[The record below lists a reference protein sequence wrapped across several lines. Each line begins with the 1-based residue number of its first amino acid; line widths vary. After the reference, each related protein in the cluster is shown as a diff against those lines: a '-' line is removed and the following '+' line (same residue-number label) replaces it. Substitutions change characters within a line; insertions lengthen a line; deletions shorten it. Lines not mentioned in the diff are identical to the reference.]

1 VKRLVP
7 IVFVCLA
14 LFLHFRVGLW
24 SEAQGQTPEPA
35 PKQTDASKEAAP
47 TEEKKKDPT
56 PDRTGADTKD
66 ISAVDGFKKL
76 DPKKLDAKGVV
87 ANLDALVA
95 AAGRNRSAINMM
107 WTLITGFLVM
117 FMQAGFALVETGLT
131 RAKNV
136 AHTMA
141 MNIFIYAIG
150 VLAFYSVGFAIM
162 FGGYSGGWFGNEA
175 DLLNQEFSI
184 TIFDKQ
190 FGLFGYT
197 GFFLMGRAFDVSVMT
212 IFLFQMVFMDTA
224 ATIPTG
230 AMAERWKFL
239 AFTVYG
245 FFMAGLIYPLYGN
258 WVWGGGWLSKLG
270 ANFGL
275 GHGHVDFAGSS
286 VVHMTG
292 GVCALAGV
300 LILGPRIGK
309 FNKDGSVNILPA
321 HSAPM
326 YVLGTLILAF
336 GWFGF
341 NPGSTLAGADLN
353 IGRIATNTML
363 ASAAGAF
370 SCTIYMWVV
379 YKKPDLSFMCNGL
392 LSGLVAITAPCA
404 FVSPLAA
411 VAIGGIAGILVIW
424 SALFWERIV
433 KVDDPVGAISVH
445 GVNGAWG
452 VLALGLLADGTYL
465 AGQNNSF
472 WYRVNETKLEWSDVE
487 LKEVTEAGTNTT
499 TAEKALSRLEKD
511 NEEKK
516 EGQKDE
522 VPEFLKKLKA
532 EKKLTEQLTGQGV
545 TGLLYGD
552 TGQFKAQLVGTA
564 TNIVFVFLS
573 SLLVFFLIEITI
585 GNRVSP
591 AVELE
596 GLDVPEMGA
605 PGYFSAESQMP
616 ELHKSSP
623 MPMKTAAMPH
633 PDGKRRFTLV
643 VEGLPAEAIAKIWS
657 DQCQPAEKPSPTFAA
672 LYAKMTTFQGNR
684 FRFMDGDPAETA
696 TRLGRVFKT
705 MAPDASVKVRPEA

>member
-1 VKRLVP
+1 MKRFLP
-7 IVFVCLA
+7 IVVLG
-14 LFLHFRVGLW
+14 LVLILHFRVGIW
-24 SEAQGQTPEPA
+24 SEAWGQTPDGTA
-35 PKQTDASKEAAP
+35 KQVDATKDAAP
-47 TEEKKKDPT
+47 PDEKKKEPT
-56 PDRTGADTKD
+56 ADKTGGNTQD
-66 ISAVDGFKKL
+66 ISAVDGFKKI
-76 DPKKLDAKGVV
+76 DPKKLDNEAI
-87 ANLDALVA
+87 ASNFDSML
-95 AAGRNRSAINMM
+95 AGIGKNRSAINMM

-141 MNIFIYAIG
+141 MNVFIYAIG
-150 VLAFYSVGFAIM
+150 VLAFYFLGFGLM
-162 FGGYSGGWFGNEA
+162 FGGYDGGWFGGDPN
-175 DLLNQEFSI
+175 LLNQEF
-184 TIFDKQ
+184 TVD
-190 FGLFGYT
+190 LFGKKFGIFGQT
-197 GFFLMGRAFDVSVMT
+197 GFMLTGRAFDVTIMA

-239 AFTVYG
+239 AFTIYG
-245 FFMAGLIYPLYGN
+245 FFMAGLIYPLFGN

-270 ANFGL
+270 ANFGW

-309 FNKDGSVNILPA
+309 YNKDGTVNVLPA
-321 HSAPM
+321 HNVPM

-341 NPGSTLAGADLN
+341 NPGSTLMGSDLN

-379 YKKPDLSFMCNGL
+379 YGKPDVSFMCNGL

-452 VLALGLLADGTYL
+452 VLALGLLADGSY
-465 AGQNNSF
+465 GQGNNNSY
-472 WYRVNETKLEWSDVE
+472 WYRVNETKLEWSSVE
-487 LKEVTEAGTNTT
+487 LKAATSNGATVKEILAAIEDGNKDKKADEKIEAP
-499 TAEKALSRLEKD
+499 D
-511 NEEKK
+511 
-516 EGQKDE
+516 
-522 VPEFLKKLKA
+522 FLKGLVADAKL
-532 EKKLTEQLTGQGV
+532 EPQGV
-545 TGLLYGD
+545 TGLFYGN
-552 TGQFKAQLVGTA
+552 TGQFTAQVTGTA
-564 TNIVFVFLS
+564 TNIVFVFFS
-573 SLLVFFLIEITI
+573 SLLVFYLIEIMI

-591 AVELE
+591 QVELQ
-596 GLDVPEMGA
+596 GLDVPELGA
-605 PGYFSAESQMP
+605 PGYFSTDAEMP
-616 ELHKSSP
+616 ELHHPSP
-623 MPMKTAAMPH
+623 GPLKTFSPK

-643 VEGLPAEAIAKIWS
+643 VEGM
-657 DQCQPAEKPSPTFAA
+657 PAEKIASTWTALCVPTEDKPLPEFVN

-684 FRFMDGDPAETA
+684 FRFMDGDPGETA
-696 TRLGRVFKT
+696 SRLTRVLQSK
-705 MAPDASVKVRPEA
+705 APGTNVHVKVET